1 MTKPNM
7 QDIEKEIIRIVN
19 GLIKHIQQ
27 TPLRKNVPYDQYTD
41 SEAIQALLAL
51 IKKHE
56 RAVLGEVDA
65 TLWLR
70 NVYGLNDDDNLNAGE
85 VEELLETFMSD
96 LAKLKEVEK

>member
-1 MTKPNM
+1 MTSKVNM
-7 QDIEKEIIRIVN
+7 QEEISKILAICIRMARETNDPDEGMEVHKILV
-19 GLIKHIQQ
+19 K
-27 TPLRKNVPYDQYTD
+27 K
-41 SEAIQALLAL
+41 LLAL

-56 RAVLGEVDA
+56 REVIGEVDA

-85 VEELLETFMSD
+85 VEELLKTFMSD